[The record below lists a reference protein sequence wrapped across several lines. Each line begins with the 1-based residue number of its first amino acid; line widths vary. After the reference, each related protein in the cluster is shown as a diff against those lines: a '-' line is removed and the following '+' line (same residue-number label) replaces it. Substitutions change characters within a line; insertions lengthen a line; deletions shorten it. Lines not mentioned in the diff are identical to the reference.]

1 MSSRPDSR
9 NPNRRP
15 QPSTE
20 FLEALKYEM
29 ALTSETM
36 NQELSDLQIMG
47 YVEALS
53 GLSIEKI
60 RAGFKRARRT
70 LQFFP
75 KPVEVRELAI
85 EEIEESEPK
94 QYFLPEPEPVWS
106 DEDRETW
113 LAEIRK
119 ACNLKPKYKPP
130 TEQEIKQRRQFLQKQ
145 ADELKAKSKTA

>member
-1 MSSRPDSR
+1 MPSHPDNR
-9 NPNRRP
+9 NRRPTP

-20 FLEALKYEM
+20 FCQVLKYEM
-29 ALTSETM
+29 AMTAETM
-36 NQELSDLQIMG
+36 NQELSELQIMG

-53 GLSIEKI
+53 GLSIEKL

-75 KPVEVRELAI
+75 KPVEVWQLALDEL
-85 EEIEESEPK
+85 EESAPK

-106 DEDRETW
+106 DEDRATW

-130 TEQEIKQRRQFLQKQ
+130 TEQEIEQRRQTLQKQ
-145 ADELKAKSKTA
+145 AEELKAKSKTA